1 VIATRFEVR
10 EARRLGRVAPLAWL
24 GGMLSAVVLN
34 PLKKRVK
41 YNTVKI
47 FSGYDLIR
55 GEVRSPDH
63 HPFVASL
70 RIVAGGF
77 TLRCLLAFLAAV
89 LLDIGVDGLL
99 DVVSQ
104 AALILIC

>member
-1 VIATRFEVR
+1 MIATRFEVR

-47 FSGYDLIR
+47 FSGYNLI
-55 GEVRSPDH
+55 GERSVRP
-63 HPFVASL
+63 
-70 RIVAGGF
+70 I
-77 TLRCLLAFLAAV
+77 TLRSLHRCESLQEGLPSVAYLRFLPPC
-89 LLDIGVDGLL
+89 
-99 DVVSQ
+99 SST
-104 AALILIC
+104 